1 MRLVFLSFSK
11 MLGIF
16 ILASNR
22 SEKGSCLGFVWFHEK
37 KVAVRAADIM
47 DGNNLWW
54 WLGLKADG
62 EPVYIWVDGEIQWA
76 CLTQWVCSN
85 EWLCPTLWVKWSTHL
100 HKAQS

>member
-22 SEKGSCLGFVWFHEK
+22 SEKGSCPGFVRFHEK

-47 DGNNLWW
+47 DGNNLW
-54 WLGLKADG
+54 
-62 EPVYIWVDGEIQWA
+62 
-76 CLTQWVCSN
+76 
-85 EWLCPTLWVKWSTHL
+85 
-100 HKAQS
+100 